1 MSGEPIDAGKR
12 GPLRPGEVC
21 SLLGI
26 QPYVLKFWEA
36 EIPLLGDRVGG
47 RRRYGPEEL
56 EIARAIREFLV
67 EKRMTLREAREA
79 LRERFPA
86 AEKEAGPEKAGCAAE
101 ARKAAP
107 AKKEPETAGKA
118 AEVSAARVRRLE
130 RELGETREALE
141 RAREEIAGLEARV
154 REAEEVARRVSDDRA
169 RERDAAREREA
180 ALEERIASL
189 EKILAAER
197 AAREKA
203 LSQAARVPELL
214 GRIASLEAELARV
227 GEERDRLAGELAAGR
242 EETDR
247 LAAEVET
254 LAGERDR
261 LAEEVR
267 RLVEEREAREE
278 EQREASRRAREEA
291 DALRE
296 EAASARERAER
307 VLEETTLFRERL
319 LDELTAAREEV
330 SGLRAEL
337 DEFLVGLPG
346 AAAGDDGPSP
356 RTDEKTPEGAADE
369 RDAPGTLFDP

>member
-86 AEKEAGPEKAGCAAE
+86 AEPREEAGAGDGD
-101 ARKAAP
+101 AAP
-107 AKKEPETAGKA
+107 GTGNGRRRGATGDPGD
-118 AEVSAARVRRLE
+118 VPAARVRRLE
-130 RELGETREALE
+130 RELGKTREALD
-141 RAREEIAGLEARV
+141 RAREEIAALETRV
-154 REAEEVARRVSDDRA
+154 REAEELARRLSADRE
-169 RERDAAREREA
+169 RERDAAREREG
-180 ALEERIASL
+180 ALEERVASL

-203 LSQAARVPELL
+203 LAQAARVPELL
-214 GRIASLEAELARV
+214 GRIASLEADVTRV
-227 GEERDRLAGELAAGR
+227 EDERDRLAEQLATAR
-242 EETDR
+242 EEVER
-247 LAAEVET
+247 LAQEVDAV
-254 LAGERDR
+254 AGERDR
-261 LAEEVR
+261 LAEDLR
-267 RLVEEREAREE
+267 RLRAEARAREE
-278 EQREASRRAREEA
+278 ESRGAVRQAREEV
-291 DALRE
+291 DALRA
-296 EAASARERAER
+296 EAASARARADR
-307 VLEETTLFRERL
+307 AVAETTAFRERL
-319 LDELTAAREEV
+319 LDELAAAREELG
-330 SGLRAEL
+330 GLHAEL
-337 DEFLVGLPG
+337 DAFLVGLPG
-346 AAAGDDGPSP
+346 APAGEDRPAGGTGGEAPGD
-356 RTDEKTPEGAADE
+356 AADE